1 MSLLTK
7 TDLNPADH
15 VLKYSLIYLGMRKIT
30 DEKIDKIKQPEN
42 MEPIKEFI
50 SKDCRYLY
58 LFAI

>member
-1 MSLLTK
+1 M
-7 TDLNPADH
+7 DH
-15 VLKYSLIYLGMRKIT
+15 VLKYALIYLGMRKVT

-42 MEPIKEFI
+42 MEPVKEFI